1 MAVFLKILAIIGIV
15 LLSILGIILLSV
27 LLVLFVPVRYRAE
40 GSFKD
45 NKPRLIAGGSWLLH
59 IVSVRYTLGE
69 TAPLCIRVFG
79 FKIKSKKEAEPDFEE
94 DDDELIDYTPA
105 KISDEQP
112 EADYKAEIVTSENTV
127 NTTTVEKPAEEPSS
141 ELIETSADLAE
152 TETEDN
158 LILQDE
164 KVETSSKPES
174 KPKKAKSKN
183 EPNKNFENR
192 SFYDK
197 IKKYIEIIE
206 SRRFKKTFEYSKKK
220 IFKLLKHICPRKLQ
234 IDGEVGFDD
243 PSVTGQI
250 LVITSMLK
258 PVLGKN
264 VRIVGNFEEPIISIE
279 GKLKGRITVFRVL
292 WTGAV
297 LYFNKNIRKIIKMF
311 REV

>member
-1 MAVFLKILAIIGIV
+1 MTVFFKILAIIGIV
-15 LLSILGIILLSV
+15 LLSILGIILLAV
-27 LLVLFVPVRYRAE
+27 LLVLFVPVRYKAE

-45 NKPRLIAGGSWLLH
+45 NKPRLVAGGSWLLH

-69 TAPLCIRVFG
+69 TDPLCIRVFG

-94 DDDELIDYTPA
+94 DDDEFIEYTPDNV
-105 KISDEQP
+105 SNEQSKV
-112 EADYKAEIVTSENTV
+112 DYKAESVASENV
-127 NTTTVEKPAEEPSS
+127 VSVTTVEKPAEEVSS
-141 ELIETSADLAE
+141 ELEDSSENTAE
-152 TETEDN
+152 PEAKEN
-158 LILQDE
+158 LILEDE
-164 KVETSSKPES
+164 QAEKPSKPVS

-220 IFKLLKHICPRKLQ
+220 VFKLLKHICPRKLQ

>member
-1 MAVFLKILAIIGIV
+1 MEVFFKILAIIGIV
-15 LLSILGIILLSV
+15 LLSILGIILLAV

-69 TAPLCIRVFG
+69 TDPLCIRIFG

-94 DDDELIDYTPA
+94 DDDELIEYTPVNVPN
-105 KISDEQP
+105 EQSKV
-112 EADYKAEIVTSENTV
+112 DYKAESVSSENV
-127 NTTTVEKPAEEPSS
+127 VSVTTVEKPAKEVSESS
-141 ELIETSADLAE
+141 ENTAE
-152 TETEDN
+152 PEAKES
-158 LILQDE
+158 LILKDE
-164 KVETSSKPES
+164 QVETSSKPES
-174 KPKKAKSKN
+174 KPKKAKSKS

-234 IDGEVGFDD
+234 IEGEVGFDD

-264 VRIVGNFEEPIISIE
+264 VRIVGNFEDPIVSIE
-279 GKLKGRITVFRVL
+279 GKLKGHITVFRVL

>member
-15 LLSILGIILLSV
+15 LLSILGIILLAV
-27 LLVLFVPVRYRAE
+27 LLVLFVPVRYKAE

-45 NKPRLIAGGSWLLH
+45 NKPKLVAGGSWLLH

-69 TAPLCIRVFG
+69 ADPLCIRVFG

-94 DDDELIDYTPA
+94 DDDEFIEYTPDNV
-105 KISDEQP
+105 SNEQSKV
-112 EADYKAEIVTSENTV
+112 DYKAESVASENV
-127 NTTTVEKPAEEPSS
+127 VSVTTVEKPAEEVSS
-141 ELIETSADLAE
+141 ELEDSSENTAE
-152 TETEDN
+152 PEAKEN
-158 LILQDE
+158 LILEDE
-164 KVETSSKPES
+164 QAEKPSKPVS

-220 IFKLLKHICPRKLQ
+220 VFKLLKHICPRKLQ

-258 PVLGKN
+258 PVLGMN

>member
-15 LLSILGIILLSV
+15 LLSILGIILLAV
-27 LLVLFVPVRYRAE
+27 LLVLFVPVRYKAE

-45 NKPRLIAGGSWLLH
+45 NKPKLVAGGSWLLH

-69 TAPLCIRVFG
+69 TEPLCIRVFG
-79 FKIKSKKEAEPDFEE
+79 FKIKAGKEAEPDFEE
-94 DDDELIDYTPA
+94 DDDEFIEYTPA
-105 KISDEQP
+105 NVPNEQSKV
-112 EADYKAEIVTSENTV
+112 DYKAESTTSENAV
-127 NTTTVEKPAEEPSS
+127 SVTTVEKPSS
-141 ELIETSADLAE
+141 ESVALS
-152 TETEDN
+152 DN
-158 LILQDE
+158 LKDTEEEDDLVLPDE
-164 KVETSSKPES
+164 QEEKPSKPES

-206 SRRFKKTFEYSKKK
+206 SRRFKKTFEYSKTK
-220 IFKLLKHICPRKLQ
+220 IFKLLKHICPRKLW

-250 LVITSMLK
+250 LVITSILK

-264 VRIVGNFEEPIISIE
+264 VRIVGNFEEPVISIE
-279 GKLKGRITVFRVL
+279 GKLKGHITVFRVL

>member
-15 LLSILGIILLSV
+15 LLSILGIILLAV

-59 IVSVRYTLGE
+59 IASVRYTLGE
-69 TAPLCIRVFG
+69 TDPLCIRVFG

-94 DDDELIDYTPA
+94 DEDEFIEYTPA
-105 KISDEQP
+105 NVSNEQSNV
-112 EADYKAEIVTSENTV
+112 DYKAESVASENVVSVTTVEKNVEEISSELEESSENTV
-127 NTTTVEKPAEEPSS
+127 EPGTKES
-141 ELIETSADLAE
+141 
-152 TETEDN
+152 
-158 LILQDE
+158 LILNDE
-164 KVETSSKPES
+164 QVETSSKPES
-174 KPKKAKSKN
+174 KPKKAKSKS

-234 IDGEVGFDD
+234 IEGEVGFDD

-279 GKLKGRITVFRVL
+279 GKLKGHITVFRVL

>member
-1 MAVFLKILAIIGIV
+1 MAVFLKILAIIGII
-15 LLSILGIILLSV
+15 LLSILGIILLAV
-27 LLVLFVPVRYRAE
+27 LLVLFVPVRYKAE

-45 NKPRLIAGGSWLLH
+45 NKPKLVAGGSWLLH

-69 TAPLCIRVFG
+69 TDPFCIRVFG

-105 KISDEQP
+105 KISDEQL
-112 EADYKAEIVTSENTV
+112 KAEFKAESVTSENTV
-127 NTTTVEKPAEEPSS
+127 NTTTVEKP
-141 ELIETSADLAE
+141 
-152 TETEDN
+152 
-158 LILQDE
+158 
-164 KVETSSKPES
+164 SKPES
-174 KPKKAKSKN
+174 KPKKSKSKS

-279 GKLKGRITVFRVL
+279 GKLKGHITVFRVL